1 MIGIRSITYHLP
13 RKITQTQIEQSA
25 RLSRLWDMSFPSI
38 RTQRLCLC
46 PFTEP
51 ADIGGLKQLSLL
63 CDKSS
68 IRWFNIPIDPT
79 NHKNVP
85 ALFGFAHSVLAEYGR
100 AFVNVL
106 GVIDGIIR
114 PDILE
119 RCAELIRKTSALSA
133 NGQDNF
139 RLGVSVNVQP
149 NGPFFPF
156 TYSSGEMGFSIAL
169 ELTQE
174 INEICAKTQGG
185 SLGVLRNA
193 ILAQIIPQVEK
204 INITAI
210 GIADREGIA
219 FHGFDFSI
227 APIIDENGSIIT
239 ILNRLGVYNFGYT
252 GTLFATS
259 FLTNIMKHLA
269 SRFKSVGFSG
279 VMYSLLEDLE
289 LCSINNERGVTLEQL
304 ISLSTMCGCG
314 VDMVPV
320 YGKIKNEELVSILFD
335 VAGISCRLNKPLG
348 VRLLPIPQCGRGKT
362 VFTAFHN
369 DSDFIANTKTVG
381 LNLNLIAEPGDYFA
395 YLDAYVH

>member
-1 MIGIRSITYHLP
+1 M
-13 RKITQTQIEQSA
+13 
-25 RLSRLWDMSFPSI
+25 
-38 RTQRLCLC
+38 
-46 PFTEP
+46 
-51 ADIGGLKQLSLL
+51 KQLSLL